1 MVIEGNIM
9 NYQDKTKEELRIAL
23 KELQQKYDSLKEF
36 LEEES
41 TELKRAVEALR
52 ESEDKYR
59 RAFQSTSDAITI
71 TERDGTYIDV
81 NDGFTNLTGFT
92 REDVTGKLSPEINI
106 WAIPEDLEKL
116 ATGLK
121 DKGYIENLESKFRRK
136 DGSLLT
142 AVISANII
150 ILNNEPHIL
159 AIGHDISERKQ
170 MEELILKSKQ
180 QYDDLVS
187 NIAVGVYV
195 LHTKPEN
202 TFALDYVSPRM
213 AEMLDLSVESL
224 IASGDAIFKAI
235 HPDDL
240 DGFIKLNQEGIH
252 LKRPFDWQGRA
263 VIKGVVRWLHIT
275 SKPQEQASGDI
286 LWNGLIVDITEQML
300 AQAEIEFQNKELQRI
315 NAEKD
320 KFFSIIAHDL
330 RNPFNGFLGL
340 TQVMAEELP
349 SLTMKEVQKIAV
361 MMRESATNLYN
372 LLTNL
377 LDWSRIQRGAIFF
390 KPEVIQLSKVVRGSI
405 ELIHELAKSK
415 KIEIITDI
423 PDGLVVFADKNM
435 LQTILRNLIS
445 NALKFT
451 PKGGKINV
459 SAKTSNNKS
468 VEISI
473 QDTGIG
479 MNNFLVTNLF
489 RLDVQ
494 TTREGTDGEPSTGLG
509 MLLCKEFVEKHGGKL
524 WVESKEGNG
533 STFYFTLP

>member
-1 MVIEGNIM
+1 MSD
-9 NYQDKTKEELRIAL
+9 QDKTKEELLL
-23 KELQQKYDSLKEF
+23 KLKQLQQKYNSLKEF
-36 LEEES
+36 LDEES
-41 TELKRAVEALR
+41 TERKRAEEALR

-59 RAFQSTSDAITI
+59 KAFQSTSDAITI
-71 TERDGTYIDV
+71 TERDGMYIDV
-81 NDGFTNLTGFT
+81 NEGFTNLTGYT
-92 REDVTGKLSPEINI
+92 KEDVTGKLSTEINI

-116 ATGLK
+116 VTNLK
-121 DKGYIENLESKFRRK
+121 ERGCAENLESKFRCK
-136 DGSLLT
+136 DGSLIT

-159 AIGHDISERKQ
+159 AIAHDISERKQ

-187 NIAVGVYV
+187 NIAVGVYI
-195 LHTKPEN
+195 LHTKPEG

-213 AEMLDLSVESL
+213 AEMLDLSIESL

-240 DGFIKLNQEGIH
+240 EGFIRLNQEGIQ

-275 SKPQEQASGDI
+275 SKPQELESGDI

-300 AQAEIEFQNKELQRI
+300 AQAEIEHQNEELQKI

-330 RNPFNGFLGL
+330 RSPFNGFLGL

-349 SLTMKEVQKIAV
+349 SLTMAEVQKIAV
-361 MMRESATNLYN
+361 RMSESATNLYS

-377 LDWSRIQRGAIFF
+377 LDWSRIQQGAILFN
-390 KPEVIQLSKVVRGSI
+390 PEVIQLSIVVRGSI
-405 ELIHELAKSK
+405 DLIHESAKNK
-415 KIEIITDI
+415 KIEITTDI
-423 PDGLVVFADKNM
+423 PDGLVVFADANM
-435 LQTILRNLIS
+435 LQTVLRNLIS

-459 SAKTSNNKS
+459 SAKTSDNKS
-468 VEISI
+468 IEISI
-473 QDTGIG
+473 RDNGIG
-479 MNNFLVTNLF
+479 MNKILAANLF

-494 TTREGTDGEPSTGLG
+494 TTREGTEGEPSTGLG
-509 MLLCKEFVEKHGGKL
+509 MLLCKEFVEKHSGRL
-524 WVESKEGNG
+524 WVESEEGNG
-533 STFYFTLP
+533 STFYFTLPYLPNRK

>member
-1 MVIEGNIM
+1 MSDK
-9 NYQDKTKEELRIAL
+9 DKTKEELLLEL
-23 KELQQKYDSLKEF
+23 KQLQQKYNSLKEF
-36 LEEES
+36 LDEES
-41 TELKRAVEALR
+41 TERKRAEEALR

-59 RAFQSTSDAITI
+59 KAFQSTSDVITI

-92 REDVTGKLSPEINI
+92 KEDVTGKLSTEINI

-116 ATGLK
+116 VTGLK
-121 DKGYIENLESKFRRK
+121 DKGYVENLESKFRRK
-136 DGSLLT
+136 DGSLIT

-159 AIGHDISERKQ
+159 AIAHDISERKQ

-187 NIAVGVYV
+187 NIAVGVYI
-195 LHTKPEN
+195 LRTKPEG

-213 AEMLDLSVESL
+213 AEMLNLSIESL
-224 IASGDAIFKAI
+224 IASGEAIFKAI

-240 DGFIKLNQEGIH
+240 EGFIRLNQEGIQ
-252 LKRPFDWQGRA
+252 LKRPFDWHGRA
-263 VIKGVVRWLHIT
+263 IIKGVVRWLHIT
-275 SKPQEQASGDI
+275 SKPQELESGDI

-300 AQAEIEFQNKELQRI
+300 AQAEIEHQNKELQKI

-330 RNPFNGFLGL
+330 RSPFNGFLGL
-340 TQVMAEELP
+340 TQIMAEELP
-349 SLTMKEVQKIAV
+349 SLTMAEVQKIAV
-361 MMRESATNLYN
+361 RMSESATNLYN

-377 LDWSRIQRGAIFF
+377 LDWSRIQQGAILF
-390 KPEVIQLSKVVRGSI
+390 KPEVIQLSIVIRGSI
-405 ELIHELAKSK
+405 DVIHESAKSK
-415 KIEIITDI
+415 KIEIETDI
-423 PDGLVVFADKNM
+423 PDGLVVFADANM
-435 LQTILRNLIS
+435 LQTVLRNLIS

-459 SAKTSNNKS
+459 SAKTSDKKS

-479 MNNFLVTNLF
+479 MSKFLVTNLF

-494 TTREGTDGEPSTGLG
+494 TTREGTEGEPSTGLG
-509 MLLCKEFVEKHGGKL
+509 MLLCKEFVEKHCGRL
-524 WVESKEGNG
+524 WVDSEEGNG
-533 STFYFTLP
+533 STFYFTLPYLPNRK

>member
-1 MVIEGNIM
+1 MLIEGNIM
-9 NYQDKTKEELRIAL
+9 NYQDKTKEELLIVL
-23 KELQQKYDSLKEF
+23 EELQQKYDSQKEF
-36 LEEES
+36 LDKES
-41 TELKRAVEALR
+41 SEHKRAVEALR

-59 RAFQSTSDAITI
+59 RAFQFTSDAITI

-92 REDVTGKLSPEINI
+92 KEDVIGKLSTEINI
-106 WAIPEDLEKL
+106 WSIPEDLEKL
-116 ATGLK
+116 ITGLK
-121 DKGYIENLESKFRRK
+121 DRGYIENLESKFRRK
-136 DGSLLT
+136 DGSLIT
-142 AVISANII
+142 AIISANII
-150 ILNNEPHIL
+150 VLNNEPHIL
-159 AIGHDISERKQ
+159 AIAHDISERKQ

-195 LHTKPEN
+195 LHTKNED
-202 TFALDYVSPRM
+202 TFTLDYVSPRM
-213 AEMLDLSVESL
+213 AEMLDLSIESL

-240 DGFIKLNQEGIH
+240 EGFIKLNQEGIR
-252 LKRPFDWQGRA
+252 LKRSFDWQGRA
-263 VIKGVVRWLHIT
+263 IIKGVVRWLHIT
-275 SKPQEQASGDI
+275 SKPQELASGDI

-300 AQAEIEFQNKELQRI
+300 ARAEIELQNKELQKI

-349 SLTMKEVQKIAV
+349 SLTMKEVRKIAV
-361 MMRESATNLYN
+361 IMSESATNLYN

-377 LDWSRIQRGAIFF
+377 LDWSRIQQGAILF
-390 KPEVIQLSKVVRGSI
+390 KPAVIQLSIVVKGSI
-405 ELIHELAKSK
+405 DVIHGSAKGK
-415 KIEIITDI
+415 NIEIVTDI
-423 PDGLVVFADKNM
+423 PDGLVVFADTNM

-459 SAKTSNNKS
+459 SAKTGDNKS

-479 MNNFLVTNLF
+479 MSEFLVKNLF

-509 MLLCKEFVEKHGGKL
+509 MLLCKEFVEKHGGRL

>member
-1 MVIEGNIM
+1 MSD
-9 NYQDKTKEELRIAL
+9 QDKTKEELLLEL
-23 KELQQKYDSLKEF
+23 KQLRQKYNSLKEF
-36 LEEES
+36 LDEES
-41 TELKRAVEALR
+41 SERKRAEEALR

-59 RAFQSTSDAITI
+59 KAFQSTSDVITI

-92 REDVTGKLSPEINI
+92 KEDVTGKLSTEINI

-116 ATGLK
+116 VTGLK
-121 DKGYIENLESKFRRK
+121 DKGYVENLESKFRRK
-136 DGSLLT
+136 DGSLMT

-159 AIGHDISERKQ
+159 AIAHDISERKQ

-187 NIAVGVYV
+187 NIAVGVYI
-195 LHTKPEN
+195 LRTKPEG

-213 AEMLDLSVESL
+213 AEMLNLSIESL
-224 IASGDAIFKAI
+224 IASGEAIFKAI

-240 DGFIKLNQEGIH
+240 EGFIRLNQEGIQ
-252 LKRPFDWQGRA
+252 LKRPFDWHGRA
-263 VIKGVVRWLHIT
+263 IIKGVVRWLHIT
-275 SKPQEQASGDI
+275 SKPQELESGDI

-300 AQAEIEFQNKELQRI
+300 AQAEIEHQNKELQKI

-330 RNPFNGFLGL
+330 RSPFNGFLGL

-349 SLTMKEVQKIAV
+349 SLTMAEVQKIAV
-361 MMRESATNLYN
+361 RMSESATNLYN

-377 LDWSRIQRGAIFF
+377 LDWSRIQQGAILF
-390 KPEVIQLSKVVRGSI
+390 KPEVIQLNIVIRGSI
-405 ELIHELAKSK
+405 DVIHESAKSK
-415 KIEIITDI
+415 KIEIATDI
-423 PDGLVVFADKNM
+423 PDGLAVFADANM
-435 LQTILRNLIS
+435 LQTVLRNLIS

-459 SAKTSNNKS
+459 SAKTSDKKS

-479 MNNFLVTNLF
+479 MSKFLVTNLF

-494 TTREGTDGEPSTGLG
+494 TTREGTEGEPSTGLG
-509 MLLCKEFVEKHGGKL
+509 MLLCKEFVEKHSGRL
-524 WVESKEGNG
+524 WVESEEGNG
-533 STFYFTLP
+533 STFYFTLPYLPNRK

>member
-1 MVIEGNIM
+1 MSD
-9 NYQDKTKEELRIAL
+9 QDKTKEELLL
-23 KELQQKYDSLKEF
+23 KLKQLQQKYNSLKEF
-36 LEEES
+36 LDEES
-41 TELKRAVEALR
+41 TERKRAEEALR

-59 RAFQSTSDAITI
+59 KAFQSTSDAITI
-71 TERDGTYIDV
+71 TERDGMYIDV
-81 NDGFTNLTGFT
+81 NEGFTNLTGYT
-92 REDVTGKLSPEINI
+92 KEDVTGKLSTEINI

-116 ATGLK
+116 VTNLK
-121 DKGYIENLESKFRRK
+121 ERGCAENLESKFRCK
-136 DGSLLT
+136 DGSLIT

-159 AIGHDISERKQ
+159 AIAHDISERKQ

-187 NIAVGVYV
+187 NIAVGVYI
-195 LHTKPEN
+195 LHTKPEG

-213 AEMLDLSVESL
+213 AEMLDLSIESL

-240 DGFIKLNQEGIH
+240 EGFIRLNQEGIQ

-275 SKPQEQASGDI
+275 SKPQELESGDI

-300 AQAEIEFQNKELQRI
+300 AQAEIEHQNEELQKI

-330 RNPFNGFLGL
+330 RSPFNGFLGL

-349 SLTMKEVQKIAV
+349 SLTMAEVQKIAV
-361 MMRESATNLYN
+361 RMSESATNLYS

-377 LDWSRIQRGAIFF
+377 LDWSRIQQGAILF
-390 KPEVIQLSKVVRGSI
+390 KPEVIQLSIVVRGSI
-405 ELIHELAKSK
+405 DLIHELAKNK
-415 KIEIITDI
+415 KIEITTDI
-423 PDGLVVFADKNM
+423 PDGLVVFADANM
-435 LQTILRNLIS
+435 LQTVLRNLIS

-459 SAKTSNNKS
+459 SAKTSDNKS
-468 VEISI
+468 IEISI
-473 QDTGIG
+473 RDNGIG
-479 MNNFLVTNLF
+479 MNKILVANLF

-494 TTREGTDGEPSTGLG
+494 TTREGTEGEPSTGLG
-509 MLLCKEFVEKHGGKL
+509 MLLCKEFVEKHSGRL
-524 WVESKEGNG
+524 WVESEEGNG
-533 STFYFTLP
+533 STFYFTLPYLPNRK